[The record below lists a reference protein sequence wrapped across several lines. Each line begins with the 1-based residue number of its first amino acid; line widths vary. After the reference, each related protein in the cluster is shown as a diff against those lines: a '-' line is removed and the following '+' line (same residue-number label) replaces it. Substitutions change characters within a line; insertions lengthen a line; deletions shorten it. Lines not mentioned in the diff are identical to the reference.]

1 MKNFNGKLIFN
12 LIKNSFHTV
21 ESTESVEDI
30 TVVFTEDS
38 KCFPINEIEII
49 PIYVAEKCLRN
60 LSKSNIASLLI
71 DKEGK
76 QVKLNCNF

>member
-21 ESTESVEDI
+21 ESTESVDEI

-38 KCFPINEIEII
+38 KCFPIDEIELI
-49 PIYVAEKCLRN
+49 PSNVAEKCLRT
-60 LSKSNIASLLI
+60 LTKSDIASLLI
-71 DKEGK
+71 DKDGK
-76 QVKLNCNF
+76 QVKLKYNF

>member
-12 LIKNSFHTV
+12 LMKNSFHTV
-21 ESTESVEDI
+21 ESMESVDDI

-38 KCFPINEIEII
+38 KCFPIDEIEII
-49 PIYVAEKCLRN
+49 PINVAKKCLKT
-60 LSKSNIASLLI
+60 LTKSDIASLLI

-76 QVKLNCNF
+76 QVKLKYNF